1 MILLLIFFNQHV
13 VTMIRDK
20 DQEYFIE
27 YWSEGWGSK
36 TSAWPMA
43 HEHKKITIKLYQNHD
58 FQPRVEILGVGS
70 IEQCEFAQR
79 PRHGICIYIEVQ
91 RPLMGHILRKNS

>member
-1 MILLLIFFNQHV
+1 MTLVLIFFNQHV

-36 TSAWPMA
+36 TSAWTMA
-43 HEHKKITIKLYQNHD
+43 HEHKKNHYKTISK
-58 FQPRVEILGVGS
+58 PRFPATS
-70 IEQCEFAQR
+70 
-79 PRHGICIYIEVQ
+79 
-91 RPLMGHILRKNS
+91 

>member
-13 VTMIRDK
+13 ITMIRDK

-27 YWSEGWGSK
+27 YWSEVWGSK

-43 HEHKKITIKLYQNHD
+43 NEHKKITIKLYQNHN
-58 FQPRVEILGVGS
+58 FQPRVEIFGVGS
-70 IEQCEFAQR
+70 IKQCNFAQR
-79 PRHGICIYIEVQ
+79 PRHGKCIDIEVK
-91 RPLMGHILRKNS
+91 RPLMGHILRKIS

>member
-13 VTMIRDK
+13 VMSIHDK
-20 DQEYFIE
+20 DQEYFIK
-27 YWSEGWGSK
+27 YWSEGWGYK

-58 FQPRVEILGVGS
+58 FQPRVDIFGVGS
-70 IEQCEFAQR
+70 IEKCDFEYA
-79 PRHGICIYIEVQ
+79 
-91 RPLMGHILRKNS
+91 

>member
-43 HEHKKITIKLYQNHD
+43 HEHKENHYKTISK
-58 FQPRVEILGVGS
+58 PRFPATS
-70 IEQCEFAQR
+70 
-79 PRHGICIYIEVQ
+79 
-91 RPLMGHILRKNS
+91 